1 MAKAASPQTTR
12 RGRQTAA
19 VVSMH
24 LDDITAA
31 SPSRPVPW
39 PRWPSAGVREM
50 DRLNLQF
57 QSPLPPS
64 RSVGLS
70 VAVGRSGTA
79 AATTIPGIRLRKSIL
94 LPLVMSLTRSL
105 RMNGGRDSRRRHG
118 RKSDKD
124 GGFVAVPAHTQPV
137 GCVSSPRPAA
147 SISRSVRS
155 KTGMVWYFEIILK

>member
-1 MAKAASPQTTR
+1 MTPLLEDARALHCSHGESSVSADDQTTV
-12 RGRQTAA
+12 A
-19 VVSMH
+19 VVTMH
-24 LDDITAA
+24 IDDITAA

-57 QSPLPPS
+57 QSPLPPALAVC
-64 RSVGLS
+64 RS

-105 RMNGGRDSRRRHG
+105 RMNGGRTEESW
-118 RKSDKD
+118 KSDKD
-124 GGFVAVPAHTQPV
+124 GDFVAVPMACI
-137 GCVSSPRPAA
+137 GRPATT
-147 SISRSVRS
+147 REV
-155 KTGMVWYFEIILK
+155 